1 MATFVAASAG
11 MMKPAVASSSR
22 SQFRGTALRTAKVS
36 VSRRAPTAISAMVRE
51 FPDPDYIKEVLA
63 EFPEEKFIANAE
75 EARILFSEG
84 GYKYLDVRPELEL
97 DAVGKVK
104 GCINVPLFN
113 SVSKYDPE
121 QKKKVITKSENP
133 NFVDMVKKKI
143 PDLETPIIVACSDGK
158 AYSLEALGEL
168 DEAGY
173 VNLVGLKGGFYAWY
187 RVWDANL
194 RRRRNGEYAETYTH
208 DGDTCGIH
216 ASGAGFDRVDKIEK
230 FVPPQF

>member
-1 MATFVAASAG
+1 M
-11 MMKPAVASSSR
+11 
-22 SQFRGTALRTAKVS
+22 
-36 VSRRAPTAISAMVRE
+36 IRE
-51 FPDPDYIKEVLA
+51 YPDPDYIKEVLA
-63 EFPEEKFIANAE
+63 AFPEEQYIANAE
-75 EARILFSEG
+75 EARILFTEG

-121 QKKKVITKSENP
+121 QKKKVVTKSENP
-133 NFVDMVKKKI
+133 NFVNMVKKKI
-143 PDLETPIIVACSDGK
+143 PDLDTPIIVACSDGK
-158 AYSLEALGEL
+158 SYSLDALGEL

-173 VNLVGLKGGFYAWY
+173 TNLVALKGGFYAWY

-216 ASGAGFDRVDKIEK
+216 ASGAGFARVDAIEK
-230 FVPPQF
+230 FVPPTF